1 MNTELKQYERLKRY
15 ELFGWDYERYRELS
29 EQEINWYE
37 GFARRTG
44 GPVLE
49 LACGTGSLLPA
60 IAEKGYEVVGLDLS
74 TNMLRLARERVSQLP
89 VEVQGHIQLHQDDM
103 SNFQLDRKFGLIF
116 IADNS
121 FRELDTKE
129 QMLSCLKCVY
139 QHLRPSG
146 RFLMTVRRFDP
157 ARFVNGRREWGW
169 SEPIRHP
176 TTGDLV
182 TRKVINQLSED
193 GKRLCGVMVYKTI
206 YGDGAETM
214 EECPYEAPVMLTE
227 DYLSLLSE
235 ASFSTTVFVN
245 YEEREDDGVNPILCF
260 VCRKEKDDV

>member
-1 MNTELKQYERLKRY
+1 MNTELKRYEQLKRY
-15 ELFGWDYERYRELS
+15 ELFGWDYEWYRELS

-37 GFARRTG
+37 RFVRRTG
-44 GPVLE
+44 APVLE
-49 LACGTGSLLPA
+49 LACGTGSLLVA

-74 TNMLRLARERVSQLP
+74 TEMLRLARERVSQLP
-89 VEVQGHIQLHQDDM
+89 VEVQGRIQLHQGDM
-103 SNFQLDRKFGLIF
+103 SNYQLDRKFGLIF

-121 FRELDTKE
+121 FRELDTKG
-129 QMLSCLKCVY
+129 QMLSCLRCVY
-139 QHLRPSG
+139 QHLRPGG

-169 SEPIRHP
+169 SEPICHP
-176 TTGDLV
+176 TTGDLI
-182 TRKVINQLSED
+182 TRRVAVQLSED
-193 GKRLCGVMVYKTI
+193 GKQLRGVMVYKTTHT
-206 YGDGAETM
+206 DGSETV

-235 ASFSTTVFVN
+235 AGFSTTVFVN